1 MADFNG
7 IKILEIL
14 DKIFRKNY
22 NKKSILE
29 NVGLSSSGSNCIIN
43 YKDGDLEIRVKV
55 SHKTA
60 LKMYFDNQKSNG
72 QFKNIDYEKF
82 EEKYNEGVELDKIE
96 EEIKKEQLP
105 LE

>member
-14 DKIFRKNY
+14 DKTFRKNY
-22 NKKSILE
+22 NKKAILE

-72 QFKNIDYEKF
+72 QFKNIDYAKF

-105 LE
+105 YN

>member
-1 MADFNG
+1 MADFNE

-14 DKIFRKNY
+14 DKIFRKKY
-22 NKKSILE
+22 DKKSILE
-29 NVGLSSSGSNCIIN
+29 NVGLSTSGSNCIIN

-55 SHKTA
+55 SHKTVV
-60 LKMYFDNQKSNG
+60 KMYFDNEKVSGN
-72 QFKNIDYEKF
+72 FKNIDYAKF
-82 EEKYNEGVELDKIE
+82 EEKYNEGIELDKIE

>member
-14 DKIFRKNY
+14 DKTFRKNY

-29 NVGLSSSGSNCIIN
+29 NVGLSLSGSNCIIN

>member
-29 NVGLSSSGSNCIIN
+29 NVGLSSSGSNSIIN

-55 SHKTA
+55 SQKTA
-60 LKMYFDNQKSNG
+60 IKMYFDNEKANG
-72 QFKNIDYEKF
+72 NFKNIDYAKF
-82 EEKYNEGVELDKIE
+82 EEKYNEGMALDKIE

>member
-1 MADFNG
+1 MADFNW

-14 DKIFRKNY
+14 DKTFRKNY

-29 NVGLSSSGSNCIIN
+29 NVGLISNGSNCMIN

-82 EEKYNEGVELDKIE
+82 QEKYNEGVELDRIE

-105 LE
+105 LT

>member
-14 DKIFRKNY
+14 DKTFRKNY
-22 NKKSILE
+22 NKKSILK

-55 SHKTA
+55 SQ
-60 LKMYFDNQKSNG
+60 NS
-72 QFKNIDYEKF
+72 
-82 EEKYNEGVELDKIE
+82 
-96 EEIKKEQLP
+96 P
-105 LE
+105 